1 MDESI
6 LQKYSNQVFVDLKAL
21 ERSLP
26 ETERQKLS
34 ITEKLA
40 LLRNIDAMLRMMKHT
55 RGHWFRLHLPWV
67 LCSGMM
73 KHTRGHWFRLQ
84 DLPWVLSPFWCSSY
98 DLLAGCGILTNSI
111 THVPLHLHGHTGGES

>member
-40 LLRNIDAMLRMMKHT
+40 LLRNIDAMLRNDEAHKRT
-55 RGHWFRLHLPWV
+55 LVSFAGLALGLIALLV
-67 LCSGMM
+67 LLVRSFIVG
-73 KHTRGHWFRLQ
+73 
-84 DLPWVLSPFWCSSY
+84 S
-98 DLLAGCGILTNSI
+98 
-111 THVPLHLHGHTGGES
+111 

>member
-40 LLRNIDAMLRMMKHT
+40 LLRNIDAMLRNDEARKRT
-55 RGHWFRLHLPWV
+55 LVSFAGLALGLIALLV
-67 LCSGMM
+67 LLVRSFIVG
-73 KHTRGHWFRLQ
+73 
-84 DLPWVLSPFWCSSY
+84 S
-98 DLLAGCGILTNSI
+98 
-111 THVPLHLHGHTGGES
+111 